1 MHHMFRFA
9 YFFLIAANEKLLFS
23 YNTGAHSCFPLMQ
36 EDFFCRGFNSRLV
49 VVQLKCFRWMA
60 AYIPCLFHLG
70 IQSLLHHAKIC
81 SLASMVFCSRNMS
94 CNSHQFFLPHQNL
107 AKSHHLSSGAKDS
120 KPLKYINTD
129 IREQNI
135 YDYD

>member
-1 MHHMFRFA
+1 MTKSLQNR
-9 YFFLIAANEKLLFS
+9 Y
-23 YNTGAHSCFPLMQ
+23 T
-36 EDFFCRGFNSRLV
+36 R
-49 VVQLKCFRWMA
+49 VQQKSGTA
-60 AYIPCLFHLG
+60 T
-70 IQSLLHHAKIC
+70 S
-81 SLASMVFCSRNMS
+81 
-94 CNSHQFFLPHQNL
+94 FFLPHQNL

>member
-1 MHHMFRFA
+1 MNLDARKLVFGFA
-9 YFFLIAANEKLLFS
+9 NNKG
-23 YNTGAHSCFPLMQ
+23 TDQPAHLPRTATS
-36 EDFFCRGFNSRLV
+36 
-49 VVQLKCFRWMA
+49 
-60 AYIPCLFHLG
+60 
-70 IQSLLHHAKIC
+70 
-81 SLASMVFCSRNMS
+81 
-94 CNSHQFFLPHQNL
+94 FFLPHQNL